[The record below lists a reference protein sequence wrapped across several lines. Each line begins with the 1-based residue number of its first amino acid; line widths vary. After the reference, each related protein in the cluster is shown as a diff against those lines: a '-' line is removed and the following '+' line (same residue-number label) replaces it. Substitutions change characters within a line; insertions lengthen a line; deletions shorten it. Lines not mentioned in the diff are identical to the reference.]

1 MPNDI
6 LQVGP
11 LHRGADHHSRRL
23 VFRLVLLSW
32 WFVIFAGDGGGL
44 PLRQHGFAY
53 VAFPAI
59 VGDFVNTRGLR
70 RDPSKHHLLAA
81 PMTPQAFKR
90 RHGIGCEWHNTPPR
104 VSTGPYGAARLRI
117 TSHSSSEAEQ
127 TTCDP
132 SRCPNRCNVKSAKSS
147 KDSENVLGNVGYS
160 LAKKSFEHSAD
171 NFYG

>member
-1 MPNDI
+1 MRRS
-6 LQVGP
+6 GP
-11 LHRGADHHSRRL
+11 LWGAVRSL
-23 VFRLVLLSW
+23 VKS
-32 WFVIFAGDGGGL
+32 AL
-44 PLRQHGFAY
+44 PPRQHGFAD

-59 VGDFVNTRGLR
+59 VGDFVNTMRLR

-132 SRCPNRCNVKSAKSS
+132 SRCPNRAQKAARTARMFSESGNSGIRLRKNLSS
-147 KDSENVLGNVGYS
+147 IGVITSTGKPTAS
-160 LAKKSFEHSAD
+160 LPL
-171 NFYG
+171 